1 MYVVDEQDDKV
12 YTYNLPDAIIAL
24 LSTLTLS
31 DIDFGEFSAREPEY
45 TAIVDASIVTT
56 TVEAS
61 AATEDAKIA
70 IAPDDADDDPQ
81 NGHQVA
87 VFDGAEIDVTVTSE
101 DGSRTRVY
109 RVVIERANRAP
120 VASELPAFEL
130 TVGDEPTRLN
140 LAEFFSDPDDDPLS
154 YTVGASSDARV
165 ATVEVADGVVTVTPV
180 GAGTATFAVTASDGE
195 LSTEP
200 RTVSVTVKAAAAS
213 AEVRIA
219 ARPRASG
226 AVEFGLQVR
235 AADGS
240 WGELIQ
246 PRLRLLPAGVEVG
259 RWLVSSPMNVG
270 EGDSA
275 RSVRIAAQRRADGS
289 VEFALQV
296 QGEDE
301 AWGERLLPPARVLP
315 ADADLDRWLFSSP
328 LSTPEP

>member
-1 MYVVDEQDDKV
+1 M
-12 YTYNLPDAIIAL
+12 
-24 LSTLTLS
+24 
-31 DIDFGEFSAREPEY
+31 
-45 TAIVDASIVTT
+45 
-56 TVEAS
+56 
-61 AATEDAKIA
+61 
-70 IAPDDADDDPQ
+70 
-81 NGHQVA
+81 
-87 VFDGAEIDVTVTSE
+87 
-101 DGSRTRVY
+101 
-109 RVVIERANRAP
+109 
-120 VASELPAFEL
+120 
-130 TVGDEPTRLN
+130 GDEPTRLN

-195 LSTEP
+195 LSSESALSQRDDRVGGFST
-200 RTVSVTVKAAAAS
+200 

-301 AWGERLLPPARVLP
+301 AWGERLLPQARVLP

-328 LSTPEP
+328 LSTPDP